1 MVLLTGRMTS
11 MPSVSHSEVDSYL
24 LCRRKHYYGYGLSLE
39 RVSTSHSL
47 ATGTAGHRILEA
59 FYGHLL
65 DLAATPQA
73 QLERFDLGMEK
84 AKKEYDAIVQE
95 GYEDA
100 PNRAS
105 LYEIFFNEDWGY
117 FANEFLVRKGWTV
130 LAVEEEFSLV
140 YDEENGSSYP
150 FVVDMIVR
158 DPEGNFV
165 VIDHK
170 FVYDFYTPEQT
181 DLQPQIPKYIGAL
194 RAMNYE
200 ISYGAY
206 NMVRTRKLKTP
217 DSSSM
222 NYFMILKPNTDRVLN
237 TFMEQLGVA
246 AEIQALK
253 ELSIEEQSSRAYRT
267 ANKMVCQSCSFRNV
281 CSTELM
287 GGNTELMIKTEYK
300 IRERRVIGATNDKE
314 TNE

>member
-1 MVLLTGRMTS
+1 

-47 ATGTAGHRILEA
+47 ATGTAGHRVLETFYKTLLSAGSTATEQLEA
-59 FYGHLL
+59 WDAGL
-65 DLAATPQA
+65 LAAQ
-73 QLERFDLGMEK
+73 Q
-84 AKKEYDAIVQE
+84 EYDTIVEE

-100 PNRAS
+100 PNRA
-105 LYEIFFNEDWGY
+105 LLNDMLFNEDWGY
-117 FANEFLVRKGWTV
+117 FANEYMTRAGWTIM
-130 LAVEEEFSLV
+130 AVEAEFSLV
-140 YDEENGSSYP
+140 YDEEKQSSYP
-150 FVVDMIVR
+150 FVVDMIVK
-158 DPEGNFV
+158 DAEGRFV

-200 ISYGAY
+200 IGYGAY
-206 NMVRTRKLKTP
+206 NMLRTRKLKTP
-217 DSSSM
+217 DSGSM

-246 AEIQALK
+246 AEVQALK
-253 ELSIEEQSSRAYRT
+253 ELPLEEQSKIAYRT
-267 ANKMVCQSCSFRNV
+267 ANKMVCQSCSFRDI

-287 GGNTELMIKTEYK
+287 GGNTELMMKTEYK
-300 IRERRVIGATNDKE
+300 IRERRVIGATTDKE
-314 TNE
+314 TNG